1 MSFAEQERN
10 LTAYFA
16 VRTVAAVEPEVLAG
30 QPAVSIAWLFWAV
43 DDARVYCVGSSEA
56 SLAVSA
62 CVSFVA
68 LSDSA
73 ALR

>member
-30 QPAVSIAWLFWAV
+30 QPAVSIA
-43 DDARVYCVGSSEA
+43 
-56 SLAVSA
+56 
-62 CVSFVA
+62 
-68 LSDSA
+68 
-73 ALR
+73 